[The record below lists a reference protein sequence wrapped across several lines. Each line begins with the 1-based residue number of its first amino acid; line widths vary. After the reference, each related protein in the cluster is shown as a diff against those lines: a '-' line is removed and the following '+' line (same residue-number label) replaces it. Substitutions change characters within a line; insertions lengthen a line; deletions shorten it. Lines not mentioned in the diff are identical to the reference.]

1 MKTAV
6 AITKEGVLSAIP
18 GTALRDA
25 YAFVLAVGSGTTEPL
40 ALASRS
46 QAVHDLQVY
55 ADQLRDVADAIG
67 NAVKTAQGAYFVKTG
82 TVTEGFRLKDNGS
95 TSSIKDFPGFV
106 AEAERNGAN
115 LAELVNYVSITP
127 KNAAKWLG
135 MSDDAFALTYK
146 EFIETK
152 PKAKSLQREY

>member
-6 AITKEGVLSAIP
+6 AITSEGVLSAIP

-25 YAFVLAVGSGTTEPL
+25 YTFVLSVGAGT
-40 ALASRS
+40 ADAISLASRA
-46 QAVHDLQVY
+46 QAVLGLQVY

-82 TVTEGFRLKDNGS
+82 KVTEGFRLKDNGS
-95 TSSIKDFPGFV
+95 TSSIKDLRGFL
-106 AEAERNGAN
+106 AEAEANGAN
-115 LAELVNYVSITP
+115 MQTLADYVSLTP

-135 MSDDAFALTYK
+135 MSDDAFALTY
-146 EFIETK
+146 EEYIETK

>member
-6 AITKEGVLSAIP
+6 AITSEGVLSAIP
-18 GTALRDA
+18 GSALRDA
-25 YAFVLAVGSGTTEPL
+25 YTFVLSVGTGTTDAL
-40 ALASRS
+40 SLASRA
-46 QAVHDLQVY
+46 QTVHDLQVY

-67 NAVKTAQGAYFVKTG
+67 NAVKTAQGAYFVKAG
-82 TVTEGFRLKDNGS
+82 KVTEGFRLKDNGS
-95 TSSIKDFPGFV
+95 TSGIKDLRGFL
-106 AEAERNGAN
+106 AEAEANGAN
-115 LAELVNYVSITP
+115 MQSLAEYVSLTP

-135 MSDDAFALTYK
+135 MSDDAFALTYE

>member
-6 AITKEGVLSAIP
+6 AITREGVLSAIP

-25 YAFVLAVGSGTTEPL
+25 YAFALSVGTGTTDAL
-40 ALASRS
+40 SLASRA

-67 NAVKTAQGAYFVKTG
+67 DAVKTAQGAYFVKAG
-82 TVTEGFRLKDNGS
+82 KVTEGFRLKDNGS
-95 TSSIKDFPGFV
+95 TSSIKDLRGFL
-106 AEAERNGAN
+106 AEAEANGAN
-115 LAELVNYVSITP
+115 MQSLADYVSLTP

-135 MSDDAFALTYK
+135 MSDDAFALTYE